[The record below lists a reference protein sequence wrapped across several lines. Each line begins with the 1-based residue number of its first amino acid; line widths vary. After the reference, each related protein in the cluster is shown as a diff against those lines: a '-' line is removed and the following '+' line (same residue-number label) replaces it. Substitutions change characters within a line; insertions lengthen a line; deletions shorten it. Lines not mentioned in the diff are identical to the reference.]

1 MHAQAADGARPP
13 ATAARASRR
22 RNRRSDL
29 SGRIIVAVPAIVVA
43 LVLVARG
50 GIVFVLGAAVLGLVC
65 MHELFAL
72 YARAHPAR
80 LAGFAALLGLMAAA
94 QWGGTFDVLLVTVA
108 ALPIVFADTLAQRQG
123 GAASVAISVLAIYW
137 IGLAFAHAVLLRR
150 LPHGEGILI
159 DVLVGTF
166 IGDTGAYFGG
176 RMFGQRPLAPRISPN
191 KTVEGLLIGMLCC
204 VVGVWLASRY
214 QAWLPGTHALAIG
227 LGVAIAGPV
236 GDLFESFIKRDAGVK
251 DAGSLFGAHGGALDR
266 LDALIFT
273 VVAGYYVYIWTAH
286 L

>member
-1 MHAQAADGARPP
+1 M
-13 ATAARASRR
+13 
-22 RNRRSDL
+22 
-29 SGRIIVAVPAIVVA
+29 PAIVVA

-50 GIVFVLGAAVLGLVC
+50 GIVFVLGAGALGLVC

-80 LAGFAALLGLMAAA
+80 LSGFAALLGLMAAA
-94 QWGGTFDVLLVTVA
+94 QWGDTFDVLLVTVA

-123 GAASVAISVLAIYW
+123 GAASVAITVLAIYW

-191 KTVEGLLIGMLCC
+191 KTVEGLLVGMLCC

-214 QAWLPGTHALAIG
+214 QDWLPERTPSRSAWASRS
-227 LGVAIAGPV
+227 P
-236 GDLFESFIKRDAGVK
+236 
-251 DAGSLFGAHGGALDR
+251 DR
-266 LDALIFT
+266 SAT
-273 VVAGYYVYIWTAH
+273 CSSRSSSVTRASRTPARCSGHTAERSTGWTP
-286 L
+286 